1 MFTVFQAF
9 MPHQMRNKHS
19 HKTKVDIF
27 CKTGTHDR
35 SGYFFTARKG
45 KNIFDAPIKIICM
58 RTRIKQIT
66 LCHNG
71 SRYWGAF
78 PWLFLLWWCAK
89 NDELTDLYAYLQ
101 SSPIDYRAVKKV
113 AWSCKMKPV
122 PSWILHWDKTDV
134 ARLKCITWVKSVKTR
149 VTLRKRGTIV
159 REPNSDP
166 SHRCTCVTEQ
176 LYFAGL
182 RISWNFEMQFSSFM
196 VISCSNQ

>member
-45 KNIFDAPIKIICM
+45 KNIFDAPIKTICM

-89 NDELTDLYAYLQ
+89 NDELTDLYAYLHP
-101 SSPIDYRAVKKV
+101 STTGRWRKWRGHVRWSLYLPESCTEIKLTLPGWNVLPGWK
-113 AWSCKMKPV
+113 AWKLV
-122 PSWILHWDKTDV
+122 
-134 ARLKCITWVKSVKTR
+134 
-149 VTLRKRGTIV
+149 
-159 REPNSDP
+159 
-166 SHRCTCVTEQ
+166 
-176 LYFAGL
+176 
-182 RISWNFEMQFSSFM
+182 
-196 VISCSNQ
+196 